1 MERRIAEVAEHTAA
15 AYGSRAELD
24 YSRLFPPT
32 VSTAREAAFAADVAA
47 QLVGAECVITTP
59 MPSTASE
66 DFSCMLEA
74 RPGAY
79 LRVGQGGAEQGRT
92 LHNPNYDFNDEIL
105 PLGASLLASLA
116 LKALP
121 L

>member
-1 MERRIAEVAEHTAA
+1 
-15 AYGSRAELD
+15 
-24 YSRLFPPT
+24 
-32 VSTAREAAFAADVAA
+32 
-47 QLVGAECVITTP
+47 
-59 MPSTASE
+59 
-66 DFSCMLEA
+66 MLEA

-105 PLGASLLASLA
+105 PLGAALLASLA
-116 LKALP
+116 VEALP